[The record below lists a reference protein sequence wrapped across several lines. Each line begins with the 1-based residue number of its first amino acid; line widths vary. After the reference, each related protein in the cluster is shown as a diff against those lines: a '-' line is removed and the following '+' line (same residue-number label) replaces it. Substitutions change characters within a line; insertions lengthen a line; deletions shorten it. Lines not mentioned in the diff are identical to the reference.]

1 MYYCLNKI
9 QDYQDSVTIK
19 GWRLTPMPSH
29 MDSSPGSVPHS
40 NELRVLGLLAFI
52 SIWLGAAIAV
62 YELELLW
69 DRSESTYQN
78 VLQMTMT
85 SFTFLGVGFFTMKMF
100 LQEGMDSRASITRV
114 QRAGQRRMQQM
125 QSGFAQKQL
134 EVQMQLQ
141 ELELQRQIDDL
152 VRNGSSSSPYNV
164 VEQLYESTIPT
175 HKADVDEPLDLG
187 QKRQKPKRDASGK
200 FAKKEKGE

>member
-1 MYYCLNKI
+1 
-9 QDYQDSVTIK
+9 
-19 GWRLTPMPSH
+19 
-29 MDSSPGSVPHS
+29 
-40 NELRVLGLLAFI
+40 
-52 SIWLGAAIAV
+52 
-62 YELELLW
+62 
-69 DRSESTYQN
+69 
-78 VLQMTMT
+78 
-85 SFTFLGVGFFTMKMF
+85 MKMF
-100 LQEGMDSRASITRV
+100 LQEGMDSRASLTRV

-187 QKRQKPKRDASGK
+187 QKHQKPKRDASGK